1 MTLNNIKVRQLLD
14 AQLTNWEQARNNYN
28 ALANVEVKEV
38 EINGFPVK
46 IQFNPGR
53 IQSSAA
59 KVDAKSIQERKCFL
73 CAANSPAVQEGID
86 YSGVAGEYE
95 ILINP
100 FPIFPK
106 HLTIPDKKHVN
117 QTIGDNNLKGRF
129 EDMLD
134 LSKILDEYVLFYN
147 GPKCGA
153 SAPDHIHFQAGNK
166 GFLPLEDNY
175 SAL

>member
-1 MTLNNIKVRQLLD
+1 MTLNNIKVGHLLD

-73 CAANSPAVQEGID
+73 CAANRPAVQEGID

-129 EDMLD
+129 EDMQ
-134 LSKILDEYVLFYN
+134 IGRAHV
-147 GPKCGA
+147 
-153 SAPDHIHFQAGNK
+153 
-166 GFLPLEDNY
+166 
-175 SAL
+175 